1 MEGAW
6 GLVGTRVP
14 GVRTFR
20 SQVRMYTK
28 EGVCWVL
35 GWLQRQ
41 VTRGDRR
48 SNPRAELRTG
58 LLQAGACRVGLG
70 DKLEVTAQ
78 TNDSG
83 WCPGRE
89 ART

>member
-1 MEGAW
+1 M
-6 GLVGTRVP
+6 RVP

-41 VTRGDRR
+41 VTRGYRR
-48 SNPRAELRTG
+48 SNPRAELCTG